1 MINRVYIGIGSNIQ
15 DRTGYLKGAMEL
27 LGESNWIEVINYS
40 SIYETD
46 PVGFTEQDPFL
57 NMIVEITTSLSAP
70 EVLEII
76 QGIEKSAGRKRE
88 IKWGPRTLDLD
99 ILLFNQQN
107 IETEEL
113 IVPHPRMCD
122 RAFVIIPLMELNKGL
137 MIQGKSIIEI
147 YNGLK
152 DRDGVQV
159 WKQKSGEDVFE
170 LFAN

>member
-1 MINRVYIGIGSNIQ
+1 MNNRVFIGLGSNIN
-15 DRTGYLKGAMEL
+15 DRVFYLKSAIEALVKFENIEL
-27 LGESNWIEVINYS
+27 INFS

-57 NMIVEITTSLSAP
+57 NMVVEINTNLRAQ
-70 EVLEII
+70 EALQII
-76 QGIEKSAGRKRE
+76 QTIERDFGRKRE

-99 ILLFNQQN
+99 ILLYNQEN

-113 IVPHPRMCD
+113 TVPHPRMGE
-122 RAFVIIPLMELNKGL
+122 RGFVIIPLMEIDDNLV
-137 MIQGKSIIEI
+137 IQGYKIIDI

-152 DRDGVQV
+152 DRDGVQK